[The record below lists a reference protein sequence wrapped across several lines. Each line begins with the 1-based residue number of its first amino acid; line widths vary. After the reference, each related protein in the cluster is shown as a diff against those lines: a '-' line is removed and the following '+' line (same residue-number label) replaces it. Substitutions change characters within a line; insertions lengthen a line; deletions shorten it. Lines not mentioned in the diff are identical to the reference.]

1 MALNEDDQMEA
12 VFISTRTPVEVDPV
26 SGNEVP
32 PGSLPEEVRDDI
44 PAQLSEGE
52 YVVPADVLRFY
63 GMKFFED
70 LRETAK
76 IELARMDAE
85 GRIGGEPVEPMQ
97 QDDLTPEEM
106 AEIEKMTMAVGGFST
121 QQPTQSTQPDPY
133 QQQQMMYRQGA
144 PVAMGNAGY
153 DGGGQVRGYNSSSVV
168 TPPPPPVAPPP
179 PVTPVPAN
187 TQAQLD
193 FSQFGAGFSFS
204 PQAQDN
210 LEQISQAAYPEPEF
224 TPVTMYGPNN
234 GKPVVEAK
242 TLEQYNKL
250 LAEGYT
256 LTPPVIDNNND
267 DPDPPEE
274 EEEKD
279 PTAWADNLDFTDGD
293 AVQASVNEML
303 GVTEG
308 DKNIAGTNILGA
320 AFTGINRATGVAR
333 SRALA
338 DMIKDINPEL
348 SEKLHNQINAT
359 VADSTFLKFIPDEVI
374 DGDQILSQLQDKY
387 GSTATA
393 ITTSMLGLYS
403 GAKPKP
409 KPPEQS
415 SGGGTSTGPG
425 SNAASNQSAAQTA
438 LDNLMDP
445 DSDAAQQTADI
456 VADSNTGGPSGA
468 ANQVETIE
476 NLNQI
481 VENLESATQNPSG
494 TISLKEGGL
503 ASKTKKKKNKK

>member
-1 MALNEDDQMEA
+1 MALNDDEQMQA
-12 VFISTRTPVEVDPV
+12 VFISTRQPLEVDPV

-76 IELARMDAE
+76 MELARMDAE

-106 AEIEKMTMAVGGFST
+106 AEIEKMTMAVGGFAT
-121 QQPTQSTQPDPY
+121 QQSTQSTQPDPY

-153 DGGGQVRGYNSSSVV
+153 DAGGQVRGYNSSSVV
-168 TPPPPPVAPPP
+168 TPPPPPAAPPP

-210 LEQISQAAYPEPEF
+210 LEQISQAAAPTPEF

-267 DPDPPEE
+267 DPDPDDDDP
-274 EEEKD
+274 KD
-279 PTAWADNLDFTDGD
+279 PTDWADGLDFTDTNAMNALVD
-293 AVQASVNEML
+293 EYLAVAKGEKEADGKL
-303 GVTEG
+303 PGL
-308 DKNIAGTNILGA
+308 LGA
-320 AFTGINRATGVAR
+320 ATQGIDKLQGVAR
-333 SRALA
+333 AYALA
-338 DMIKDINPEL
+338 NMVEIFD
-348 SEKLHNQINAT
+348 
-359 VADSTFLKFIPDEVI
+359 PDEAEKMRNKINEVPK
-374 DGDQILSQLQDKY
+374 DGIFKIVPDSLYDGSQITSLLKSKFGSSVGDILSKLSGGKIFNTIQ
-387 GSTATA
+387 STV
-393 ITTSMLGLYS
+393 SS
-403 GAKPKP
+403 GAESADKDDDGGYSIVATPQGSS
-409 KPPEQS
+409 QS
-415 SGGGTSTGPG
+415 QTITVDAED
-425 SNAASNQSAAQTA
+425 AAVIEESAAA
-438 LDNLMDP
+438 IDEEDADNFEDL
-445 DSDAAQQTADI
+445 
-456 VADSNTGGPSGA
+456 
-468 ANQVETIE
+468 
-476 NLNQI
+476 
-481 VENLESATQNPSG
+481 
-494 TISLKEGGL
+494 
-503 ASKTKKKKNKK
+503 

>member
-1 MALNEDDQMEA
+1 MNKCKQF
-12 VFISTRTPVEVDPV
+12 FISTRQPLEVDPV

-76 IELARMDAE
+76 MELARMDAE

-106 AEIEKMTMAVGGFST
+106 AEIEKMTMAVGGFAT
-121 QQPTQSTQPDPY
+121 QQSTQSTQPDPY

-153 DGGGQVRGYNSSSVV
+153 DTGGQVRGYNSSSVV
-168 TPPPPPVAPPP
+168 TPPPPPAAPPP

-210 LEQISQAAYPEPEF
+210 LEQISQAAAPTPEF

-242 TLEQYNKL
+242 TLKQYNKL

-274 EEEKD
+274 EKD
-279 PTAWADNLDFTDGD
+279 PTAWADGLDFTDGE
-293 AVQASVNEML
+293 AVQASVNDML

-308 DKNIAGTNILGA
+308 DKTIAGVSMIGA

-387 GSTATA
+387 GSTSKT
-393 ITTSMLGLYS
+393 IITSMLGLYG

-409 KPPEQS
+409 KPTDT
-415 SGGGTSTGPG
+415 GGTSTPPTAT
-425 SNAASNQSAAQTA
+425 SSQAAENQSTAQSVLDDLADPTSQSAINTANIVAAS
-438 LDNLMDP
+438 D
-445 DSDAAQQTADI
+445 
-456 VADSNTGGPSGA
+456 TGGPSGA
-468 ANQVETIE
+468 ANQAETID

-481 VENLESATQNPSG
+481 TQNLETATQNPSG

-503 ASKTKKKKNKK
+503 ASKTKKKKSKK

>member
-1 MALNEDDQMEA
+1 MALNEDDQMQA
-12 VFISTRTPVEVDPV
+12 VFISTRQPVEVDPV

-106 AEIEKMTMAVGGFST
+106 AEIEKMTMAVGGFAT
-121 QQPTQSTQPDPY
+121 QQSTQSTQPDPY

-210 LEQISQAAYPEPEF
+210 LEQISQAAAPTPEF

-256 LTPPVIDNNND
+256 LTPPVIDNND
-267 DPDPPEE
+267 PPDPPDDDP
-274 EEEKD
+274 KD
-279 PTAWADNLDFTDGD
+279 PTAWADDLDFTDTD
-293 AVQASVNEML
+293 AMNALVDEYLAVAKGEKEADGKL
-303 GVTEG
+303 PGL
-308 DKNIAGTNILGA
+308 LGA
-320 AFTGINRATGVAR
+320 ATQGIDKLQGVAR
-333 SRALA
+333 AYALA
-338 DMIKDINPEL
+338 NMVEIFDEKAAEEMRIKINEVPKDGIFKIVPEGLYNGTQITSLLKSKFGATAGDIL
-348 SEKLHNQINAT
+348 SSFGLRKYGKTYGSPANVLPDDATPDVSTSADPDDPSNVIINNENSQA
-359 VADSTFLKFIPDEVI
+359 AGDILEQLQEDKPGIIASSTTPDETADNI
-374 DGDQILSQLQDKY
+374 SQLED
-387 GSTATA
+387 SLTA
-393 ITTSMLGLYS
+393 
-403 GAKPKP
+403 
-409 KPPEQS
+409 S
-415 SGGGTSTGPG
+415 S
-425 SNAASNQSAAQTA
+425 
-438 LDNLMDP
+438 
-445 DSDAAQQTADI
+445 
-456 VADSNTGGPSGA
+456 
-468 ANQVETIE
+468 
-476 NLNQI
+476 
-481 VENLESATQNPSG
+481 QNPSG
-494 TISLKEGGL
+494 TMSLKEGGL
-503 ASKTKKKKNKK
+503 ASKTKKKKSKK

>member
-1 MALNEDDQMEA
+1 MALNEDDQMQA

-70 LRETAK
+70 LRKNAK
-76 IELARMDAE
+76 IELAQMEAE
-85 GRIGGEPVEPMQ
+85 GRIGGEPIEPMQ

-106 AEIEKMTMAVGGFST
+106 AEIEKMTMAVGGYAT
-121 QQPTQSTQPDPY
+121 GQPTQSTQPDPY

-153 DGGGQVRGYNSSSVV
+153 QEGGGVA
-168 TPPPPPVAPPP
+168 APPP
-179 PVTPVPAN
+179 PETPLPPG

-210 LEQISQAAYPEPEF
+210 LEQIGQAAFPEPEF

-256 LTPPVIDNNND
+256 TTPPVIDNND
-267 DPDPPEE
+267 PPDPPEE
-274 EEEKD
+274 EEPKD
-279 PTAWADNLDFTDGD
+279 PTAWADGLDFTNGEQIQA
-293 AVQASVNEML
+293 AVDSYL
-303 GVTEG
+303 GVT
-308 DKNIAGTNILGA
+308 DKNKKVAGLGLLGA
-320 AFTGINRATGVAR
+320 AFVGVDRITGVAR
-333 SRALA
+333 SHAIANVLEASGSEEGLALA
-338 DMIKDINPEL
+338 
-348 SEKLHNQINAT
+348 EKIRKQIAGVEDGMLFKLVPDDFHNGSQIT
-359 VADSTFLKFIPDEVI
+359 
-374 DGDQILSQLQDKY
+374 QQLIDKY
-387 GSTATA
+387 GSLEGLIVKNAASKSKEKYQSMTSIGTSQQAMQDEETVMSQTAD
-393 ITTSMLGLYS
+393 
-403 GAKPKP
+403 P
-409 KPPEQS
+409 S
-415 SGGGTSTGPG
+415 SGGSG
-425 SNAASNQSAAQTA
+425 S
-438 LDNLMDP
+438 L
-445 DSDAAQQTADI
+445 
-456 VADSNTGGPSGA
+456 VTGGPTSTDPAGTTYGEGESTMEQEIDKEVEDYEESG
-468 ANQVETIE
+468 VEFDM
-476 NLNQI
+476 ND
-481 VENLESATQNPSG
+481 PS
-494 TISLKEGGL
+494 TWN
-503 ASKTKKKKNKK
+503 TD

>member
-1 MALNEDDQMEA
+1 MALNEDDQMQA
-12 VFISTRTPVEVDPV
+12 VFISTRQPVEVDPV

-106 AEIEKMTMAVGGFST
+106 AEIEKMTMAVGGFAT

-153 DGGGQVRGYNSSSVV
+153 DDGGAVV
-168 TPPPPPVAPPP
+168 PSPPPPVAPPP

-267 DPDPPEE
+267 DPDPDDDDP
-274 EEEKD
+274 KD
-279 PTAWADNLDFTDGD
+279 PTDWADGLDFTDTD
-293 AVQASVNEML
+293 AMNALVDEYLAVAKGEKEADGKL
-303 GVTEG
+303 PGL
-308 DKNIAGTNILGA
+308 LGA
-320 AFTGINRATGVAR
+320 ATQGIDKLQGVAR
-333 SRALA
+333 AYALA
-338 DMIKDINPEL
+338 NMVEIFD
-348 SEKLHNQINAT
+348 
-359 VADSTFLKFIPDEVI
+359 PDEAEKMRNKINEVPK
-374 DGDQILSQLQDKY
+374 DGIFKIVPDSLYDGSQITSLLKSKFGSSVGDILSKLSGGKIFNTIQ
-387 GSTATA
+387 STV
-393 ITTSMLGLYS
+393 SS
-403 GAKPKP
+403 GAESADKDDDGGYSIVATPQGSS
-409 KPPEQS
+409 QS
-415 SGGGTSTGPG
+415 QTITVDAED
-425 SNAASNQSAAQTA
+425 AAVIEESAAA
-438 LDNLMDP
+438 IDEEDADNFEDL
-445 DSDAAQQTADI
+445 
-456 VADSNTGGPSGA
+456 
-468 ANQVETIE
+468 
-476 NLNQI
+476 
-481 VENLESATQNPSG
+481 
-494 TISLKEGGL
+494 
-503 ASKTKKKKNKK
+503 

>member
-1 MALNEDDQMEA
+1 MALNEDDQMQA
-12 VFISTRTPVEVDPV
+12 VFISTRQPVEVDPV

-106 AEIEKMTMAVGGFST
+106 AEIEKMTMAVGGFAT
-121 QQPTQSTQPDPY
+121 QQSTQSTQPDPY

-153 DGGGQVRGYNSSSVV
+153 DGGGQVRGYNSSSLV
-168 TPPPPPVAPPP
+168 TPPPPP

-210 LEQISQAAYPEPEF
+210 LEQISQAAAPTPEF

-274 EEEKD
+274 EKD
-279 PTAWADNLDFTDGD
+279 PTAWADGLDFTDGE
-293 AVQASVNEML
+293 AVQASVNDML

-308 DKNIAGTNILGA
+308 DKTIAGVSMIGA

-359 VADSTFLKFIPDEVI
+359 VVDSTFLKLIPEEVI

-387 GSTATA
+387 GSTQQS
-393 ITTSMLGLYS
+393 ILTSMATLFH

-409 KPPEQS
+409 KPTDT
-415 SGGGTSTGPG
+415 GGTSTPPTAT
-425 SNAASNQSAAQTA
+425 SSQAAENQSTAQSVLDDLADPTSQSAINTANIVAAS
-438 LDNLMDP
+438 D
-445 DSDAAQQTADI
+445 
-456 VADSNTGGPSGA
+456 TGGPSGA
-468 ANQVETIE
+468 ANQAETID

-481 VENLESATQNPSG
+481 TQNLETATQNPSG
-494 TISLKEGGL
+494 QISLKEGGL
-503 ASKTKKKKNKK
+503 ASKTKKKKSKK

>member
-1 MALNEDDQMEA
+1 MALNEDDQMQA
-12 VFISTRTPVEVDPV
+12 VFISTRTPVEIDPV

-70 LRETAK
+70 LRENAK
-76 IELARMDAE
+76 IELARMEAE
-85 GRIGGEPVEPMQ
+85 GRIGGQPVEPTQ
-97 QDDLTPEEM
+97 QGDLTAEEM
-106 AEIEKMTMAVGGFST
+106 AEIEKITMAVGGFST

-153 DGGGQVRGYNSSSVV
+153 DDGGAVV
-168 TPPPPPVAPPP
+168 PSPPPPVAPPP

-274 EEEKD
+274 EEKD

-308 DKNIAGTNILGA
+308 DKNIAGTSILGA

-393 ITTSMLGLYS
+393 ITTSMLGLYG

-409 KPPEQS
+409 KPKPPEE
-415 SGGGTSTGPG
+415 SGGGGSGISSGSTGESQAPAEFG
-425 SNAASNQSAAQTA
+425 QFDDMTVEERADAVEELTGVEVSGEQQAAGDT
-438 LDNLMDP
+438 P
-445 DSDAAQQTADI
+445 
-456 VADSNTGGPSGA
+456 PS
-468 ANQVETIE
+468 EE
-476 NLNQI
+476 
-481 VENLESATQNPSG
+481 ESSTTSSG
-494 TISLKEGGL
+494 TIFNEGGL